1 MKRKI
6 LMLLVLLTIFIVGC
20 SSISKNEEITLQK
33 VDISY
38 INNEEFL
45 TTIKEVPLG
54 KGIYLVEGLP
64 DKYIILSKLDIKSDE
79 NISCKIDNP
88 SLKIDIST
96 EESSNMNAYRIL
108 NEHELNYD
116 FVELMENNKKVTLS
130 TIILSE

>member
-20 SSISKNEEITLQK
+20 SSTSKDEEIALQK
-33 VDISY
+33 IDISY

-45 TTIKEVPLG
+45 TTIKEVPLA

-79 NISCKIDNP
+79 SVSCNIDNP

-96 EESSNMNAYRIL
+96 EESSDMNAYRIL
-108 NEHELNYD
+108 NEHGLNYD
-116 FVELMENNKKVTLS
+116 FVELMENNKKVSLS

>member
-6 LMLLVLLTIFIVGC
+6 LVLLVLITIFISGC
-20 SSISKNEEITLQK
+20 SSTSKDEEITLQK
-33 VDISY
+33 IDISY

-54 KGIYLVEGLP
+54 KGIYLVEGLS
-64 DKYIILSKLDIKSDE
+64 DKYIILSKLDIKGDE
-79 NISCKIDNP
+79 SVSCKIDNP

-108 NEHELNYD
+108 NEYGLNYD

>member
-6 LMLLVLLTIFIVGC
+6 LVLFVLLTIFIVGC
-20 SSISKNEEITLQK
+20 SSISKNEEIALQK
-33 VDISY
+33 IDISY

-54 KGIYLVEGLP
+54 KGIYLVEGLS

-79 NISCKIDNP
+79 SVSCKIDNP

-108 NEHELNYD
+108 NEHGLNYD
-116 FVELMENNKKVTLS
+116 FVELMENNKKLSLS

>member
-45 TTIKEVPLG
+45 TTIKEVPLA
-54 KGIYLVEGLP
+54 KGIYLVEGLS

-79 NISCKIDNP
+79 SVSCKIDN
-88 SLKIDIST
+88 SLLKIDIET

-108 NEHELNYD
+108 NEYGLYYNSVD
-116 FVELMENNKKVTLS
+116 LMENGKKVSLS

>member
-6 LMLLVLLTIFIVGC
+6 LMLLVLLTIFISGC
-20 SSISKNEEITLQK
+20 NSTSKDEEITLQK
-33 VDISY
+33 IDISY

-54 KGIYLVEGLP
+54 KGIYFVEGLS

-79 NISCKIDNP
+79 SVSCKIDN
-88 SLKIDIST
+88 SLLKIDIDT

-108 NEHELNYD
+108 NQYGLYYNSVD
-116 FVELMENNKKVTLS
+116 LMENGKKVSLS

>member
-45 TTIKEVPLG
+45 TTIKEVPLA

-79 NISCKIDNP
+79 SVSCKIDN
-88 SLKIDIST
+88 SLLKIDIET

-108 NEHELNYD
+108 NEYGLYYNSVD
-116 FVELMENNKKVTLS
+116 LMENGKKVSLS